1 MTSATAISHDVRN
14 TFWRTLQ
21 TFAFTRTL
29 IVAALLGYFGW
40 VGARAAR
47 SGEYFWIICVGYM
60 LLALAFVL
68 FASYCRRRFL
78 LQVTVQILVD
88 LAVISLLYL
97 SVGGLKSG
105 LAILYLFPL
114 AGGAILAPLVL
125 ALFFVSIATFVMLAE
140 NGYQLL
146 NANGDISSTQV
157 GLYCAA
163 FFIVIIAVNRLAD
176 RLVKQETLAQGRG
189 KALQVQEAINRLVI
203 EDMDDGVLVVDRHGR
218 ILTGNPAAERLLGL
232 SFGAHAE
239 FGQLDRLPGLSPI
252 AQAYLEWRDKA
263 RRRAIVEMET
273 PVFVRI
279 LPADDTTLQGGAT
292 IIGAR
297 HEPSTHLK
305 LRFVRVDTGGAQEG
319 RVVIFLE
326 DVTEIE
332 NRAQQLKL
340 AAMGR
345 LTASIAHEV
354 RNPLAAIGHAAA
366 LLNEDENDA
375 GRRRLLKIIDDNVA
389 RLNRMIEDILKLSR
403 KANRDQKPLDL
414 RALIGE
420 LLEELRDL
428 QGIKPEVISLNGPQ
442 DVLVRF
448 DPLHLREIIL
458 NLLTNALRYAS
469 GGAGSIRLQIMVSGA
484 ARVELHVQDD
494 GPQMTSAVRA
504 HLFEPF
510 YTTSSKGTGLG
521 LYLAREL
528 CLNNGAMLNYEF
540 RSEGEHGAPSGRFVI
555 TFATND
561 GADQPSILPN

>member
-1 MTSATAISHDVRN
+1 MIPAVAISHDVRN
-14 TFWRTLQ
+14 TFWRALQ

-29 IVAALLGYFGW
+29 IVAALLVYFGW

-47 SGEYFWIICVGYM
+47 GGEYFWLVCMGYM
-60 LLALAFVL
+60 LLALGFVL
-68 FASYCRRRFL
+68 LASYWRRRFL

-203 EDMDDGVLVVDRHGR
+203 EDMDDGVLVVDRLGR

-232 SFGAHAE
+232 SFGVHAAAT
-239 FGQLDRLPGLSPI
+239 QLDQLPGLSPI
-252 AQAYLEWRDKA
+252 AQAYLEWRGKA
-263 RRRAIVEMET
+263 RGRAAGALNT

-297 HEPSTHLK
+297 REPSTHLK
-305 LRFVRVDTGGAQEG
+305 LRFVRVDTGGTQEG

-340 AAMGR
+340 ASMGR

-366 LLNEDENDA
+366 LLAEDDNDA
-375 GRRRLLKIIDDNVA
+375 ARRRLLKIIDDNVA

-403 KANRDQKPLDL
+403 KANRDQVPLDL
-414 RALIGE
+414 HVLIME
-420 LLEELRDL
+420 LLDELRDM
-428 QGIKPEVISLNGPQ
+428 QDIKLGTIILSGPQ
-442 DVLVRF
+442 DVQVRF

-458 NLLTNALRYAS
+458 NLLSNALRYAS
-469 GGAGSIRLQIMVSGA
+469 GRAGCIRLQIMVSGA
-484 ARVELHVQDD
+484 ARIELHVQDD
-494 GPQMTSAVRA
+494 GPQITSAVRA

-540 RSEGEHGAPSGRFVI
+540 RSEGDQASPSGRFVI
-555 TFATND
+555 TFAAVD
-561 GADQPSILPN
+561 GTDQPSVLPD